1 MGMDELEKMVR
12 RAKSGWREGC
22 NDRVAAEYSLKV
34 VEAAAEMLKQCD
46 AVLSRQAEPRKLVDA
61 GEVLRDVLY
70 PKVKAAPAVETS
82 V

>member
-1 MGMDELEKMVR
+1 MSMQALEIMVR
-12 RAKSGWREGC
+12 RAQSNWKPGC

-34 VEAAAEMLKQCD
+34 AEAAAEMLKQCD
-46 AVLSRQAEPRKLVDA
+46 AVLSRRAEPKKLVDA

-70 PKVKAAPAVETS
+70 PKVKAVSAVETS